1 MVFSPKNPNQIFSV
15 TEVHTD
21 SKIIFT
27 TDTMDRPPDVPP
39 GTGRVGRP
47 PSNGRG
53 RGTGRRRGRP
63 PGPGRGGGR
72 IGQKRLRDDEEGVEV
87 ESRTV
92 ERVEE
97 IEEER
102 VDVDELEFEAEYASG
117 EDGEEEEDEEEEAE
131 SSEEESDEE
140 EEGGAT
146 NEDEDE
152 DFAELTK
159 FSRRPSR
166 TTQAVEVSKWLET

>member
-39 GTGRVGRP
+39 RP
-47 PSNGRG
+47 PEAL
-53 RGTGRRRGRP
+53 GTGRRRGRP

-102 VDVDELEFEAEYASG
+102 VDVDELEFAAMKRCL
-117 EDGEEEEDEEEEAE
+117 AHQ
-131 SSEEESDEE
+131 
-140 EEGGAT
+140 
-146 NEDEDE
+146 
-152 DFAELTK
+152 
-159 FSRRPSR
+159 RRR
-166 TTQAVEVSKWLET
+166 LRWFCRVLR

>member
-1 MVFSPKNPNQIFSV
+1 M
-15 TEVHTD
+15 H
-21 SKIIFT
+21 
-27 TDTMDRPPDVPP
+27 R
-39 GTGRVGRP
+39 RVGLFP
-47 PSNGRG
+47 KKSKPLYFS
-53 RGTGRRRGRP
+53 
-63 PGPGRGGGR
+63 GPGRGGGR

-87 ESRTV
+87 ESRTI

-140 EEGGAT
+140 EEGGD
-146 NEDEDE
+146 EDEDE
-152 DFAELTK
+152 DFADLTK

-166 TTQAVEVSKWLET
+166 TTQADQL

>member
-1 MVFSPKNPNQIFSV
+1 
-15 TEVHTD
+15 
-21 SKIIFT
+21 
-27 TDTMDRPPDVPP
+27 MDRPPDVPP
-39 GTGRVGRP
+39 RP
-47 PSNGRG
+47 PEALIDLS
-53 RGTGRRRGRP
+53 TGRRRGRP

-87 ESRTV
+87 ESSTV

-97 IEEER
+97 IEEEQ

-140 EEGGAT
+140 EEGGD
-146 NEDEDE
+146 EDEDE
-152 DFAELTK
+152 DFADLTK

-166 TTQAVEVSKWLET
+166 TTQADQL